1 MIALAWKEGKPMYAI
16 VDRIQQ
22 HTPDVHQPVL
32 VPKVCASHSRNDHK
46 MFVHANRSMINAITS
61 KIVELADAMDMPGYD
76 LSVDKDEMSHQV
88 AQFLFKT
95 SQ

>member
-22 HTPDVHQPVL
+22 HAQDVHQPVL
-32 VPKVCASHSRNDHK
+32 VPKVCASHSRNEHK
-46 MFVHANRSMINAITS
+46 MFVHANQSMINAITTR
-61 KIVELADAMDMPGYD
+61 IIQLADAMDIPGYD
-76 LSVDKDEMSHQV
+76 LTVDTQAMSTQI
-88 AQFLFKT
+88 AQFISRT